1 MARSQDIVDSV
12 ADLNLKSY
20 TDRAIALMQRE
31 DGDSIDH
38 RRRVQVL
45 AENNIILG
53 QAITTRAAKGIVELD
68 VQESTADA
76 QLVRSGVPDAISALQ
91 SAVATMAMQN
101 KTVDLS
107 PPKTA

>member
-20 TDRAIALMQRE
+20 TDRAISLMQRE

-38 RRRVQVL
+38 RRRTQVL
-45 AENNIILG
+45 AENNIILA

-68 VQESTADA
+68 TEQGSAIKQVVGA
-76 QLVRSGVPDAISALQ
+76 GVPDSISALQ
-91 SAVATMAMQN
+91 AAVATMAMTN
-101 KTVDLS
+101 KSIDLS
-107 PPKTA
+107 PPNK